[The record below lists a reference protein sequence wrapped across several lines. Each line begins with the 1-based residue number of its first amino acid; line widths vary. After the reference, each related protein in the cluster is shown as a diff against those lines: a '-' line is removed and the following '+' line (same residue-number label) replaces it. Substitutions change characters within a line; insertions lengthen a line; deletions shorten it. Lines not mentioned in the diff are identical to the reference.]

1 MAAYP
6 FPEFWELQQAGQYDN
21 SIPTLFLAPI
31 DRLKIPALK
40 KNPPLDGKMAAYPF
54 PEFWELQQ
62 AGRFSDI
69 LIFCQGGV
77 LKSHR

>member
-1 MAAYP
+1 M
-6 FPEFWELQQAGQYDN
+6 
-21 SIPTLFLAPI
+21 S
-31 DRLKIPALK
+31 
-40 KNPPLDGKMAAYPF
+40 AYPF

-69 LIFCQGGV
+69 LIFCQDGV